1 MNISLYVYHAHMHP
15 RLLRSAATLLILA
28 PSFAA
33 CETRG
38 GQAETEG
45 LLLDSML
52 MIGQGNTDAL
62 KKRFANSI
70 DNEVTSWLVDNL
82 EKTEG
87 TTEIGITGITHSKP
101 TVNILMVRPLGF
113 KTNEMEA
120 KFIQSS
126 IYHQDDKTTLNAGI
140 GYRKILN
147 DIPAILGVNTFYDL
161 ELPYSH
167 QRISGGVEIK
177 SKAFDLT
184 ANRYQRLSGWR
195 ETTNGYSEI
204 PLNGHDFEVAL
215 LVPYTVSTY
224 FRSKSFRWQN
234 VENGADIVGT
244 SYSISGQ
251 INQRFQLEVGRT
263 SLNNYTASSFIKVTY
278 QLNLGSSLPATTYT
292 ASKRESRERLKQRLY
307 EKVRRENLIVKA
319 QKRTGFRIVA
329 VGY

>member
-1 MNISLYVYHAHMHP
+1 MHP
-15 RLLRSAATLLILA
+15 RLLKSAAAFLILA

-33 CETRG
+33 SETGRD
-38 GQAETEG
+38 QAEKES

-52 MIGQGNTDAL
+52 MTRQVNTDAL
-62 KKRFANSI
+62 KKRFADSI
-70 DNEVTSWLVDNL
+70 DNGVTSWFLDNL
-82 EKTEG
+82 EKAEG
-87 TTEIGITGITHSKP
+87 TTEIGITGITQSKP
-101 TVNILMVRPLGF
+101 TVNILMVRPLGL
-113 KTNEMEA
+113 KSNEMEA

-147 DIPAILGVNTFYDL
+147 DIPAILGVNAFYDL

-177 SKAFDLT
+177 SKSLDLT

-195 ETTNGYSEI
+195 ETTDGYSEI

-224 FRSKSFRWQN
+224 LRSKSFRWQN

-251 INQRFQLEVGRT
+251 INQRLQIEVGRI
-263 SLNNYTASSFIKVTY
+263 SRNNSTDSSFIKVTY
-278 QLNLGSSLPATTYT
+278 QLNLGSSLPATKYT
-292 ASKRESRERLKQRLY
+292 APKGESSEGFKKRLY
-307 EKVRRENLIVKA
+307 EKVRRENRIVKA

>member
-1 MNISLYVYHAHMHP
+1 MHP
-15 RLLRSAATLLILA
+15 RLLRSAAAFLLLA

-33 CETRG
+33 SETGRE
-38 GQAETEG
+38 QAEKEG
-45 LLLDSML
+45 SLLGSML
-52 MIGQGNTDAL
+52 ITGQVNTDAL

-70 DNEVTSWLVDNL
+70 DNEVTSWFVDNL
-82 EKTEG
+82 ERAEG
-87 TTEIGITGITHSKP
+87 TTEIGITGITQSKP
-101 TVNILMVRPLGF
+101 NVNILMVRPLGF

-126 IYHQDDKTTLNAGI
+126 IYHQGDKTTLNAGI
-140 GYRKILN
+140 GYRKILS
-147 DIPAILGVNTFYDL
+147 DIPAILGMNAFYDL

-177 SKAFDLT
+177 SKVLDLT

-195 ETTNGYSEI
+195 ETTDGYSEI

-234 VENGADIVGT
+234 VENGTDILGT

-251 INQRFQLEVGRT
+251 INQRLQLEVGRI
-263 SLNNYTASSFIKVTY
+263 SRNNSTDSSFIKVTY
-278 QLNLGSSLPATTYT
+278 QLNLGSSLPATTNAT
-292 ASKRESRERLKQRLY
+292 SKGESREGLKQRLY
-307 EKVRRENLIVKA
+307 EKVRRENRIVKA

>member
-1 MNISLYVYHAHMHP
+1 MHP
-15 RLLRSAATLLILA
+15 RLLKSAAAFLILA

-33 CETRG
+33 SETGRD
-38 GQAETEG
+38 QAEKEG

-52 MIGQGNTDAL
+52 ITGQVNKDAL

-70 DNEVTSWLVDNL
+70 DNEVTSWFLDNL
-82 EKTEG
+82 ERAEG
-87 TTEIGITGITHSKP
+87 TTEIGITGITQSKP
-101 TVNILMVRPLGF
+101 NVNILMVRPLGF
-113 KTNEMEA
+113 ETNDMEA

-147 DIPAILGVNTFYDL
+147 DIPAILGVNAFYDL

-167 QRISGGVEIK
+167 QRISGGVEVK
-177 SKAFDLT
+177 SKSLDLT

-195 ETTNGYSEI
+195 ETTDGYSEI

-224 FRSKSFRWQN
+224 LRSKSFRWQN

-251 INQRFQLEVGRT
+251 INQRLQIEVGRI
-263 SLNNYTASSFIKVTY
+263 SRNNSTDSSFIKVTY
-278 QLNLGSSLPATTYT
+278 QLNLESSLPATKYT
-292 ASKRESRERLKQRLY
+292 APKGESSEGFKKRLY
-307 EKVRRENLIVKA
+307 EKVRRENRIVKA